1 MPPLSEE
8 LDSLPWED
16 IDTDIA
22 IDIDI
27 APVLGGFRFFILQS
41 FTVLWEDI
49 LFTVGGFIIVVCA
62 AKNLPLTFAS
72 RRMSSLHLLIKW
84 E

>member
-16 IDTDIA
+16 IDTDID

-27 APVLGGFRFFILQS
+27 APVLGGFI
-41 FTVLWEDI
+41 V
-49 LFTVGGFIIVVCA
+49 VVCA
-62 AKNLPLTFAS
+62 MHIVHHSHHRIILPLTFAS
-72 RRMSSLHLLIKW
+72 RRMSSLHLPVK
-84 E
+84 